1 MSGGIRAEGSEQ
13 RIQVKGSERMDLSGG
28 IQAEKSEWMYPSGG
42 IRVEGSE

>member
-28 IQAEKSEWMYPSGG
+28 IRAEVSKRRNLSGC
-42 IRVEGSE
+42 IRAEGSE